1 MEKNR
6 RFIWNCAL
14 VMISFFLAGGIARAE
29 FPERTISLYVGFAP
43 GGSLDLSARALA
55 ISAQKILG
63 KSVIIENKLGGT
75 GAVSLV
81 SMLSQKHDGYV
92 LCATPTS
99 VMVRVS
105 QIQNMPFKPLKSFK
119 PIIGYASPQLG
130 ILVKND
136 APWKTLQ
143 EFIHDARKNP
153 GKLTYATTG
162 LGSTTQAAIEE
173 ISHKENVRLVH
184 VPYKGSMEAMTALM
198 GGHVNMAS
206 LTSEFIPMVQSG
218 QLRLLATLGE
228 ERSQTFPTIPTLKE
242 EGYDFANDT
251 VYAIVGPAD
260 LDPAL
265 AEKLE
270 KAFAAAMKDKQYL
283 DVLEKDNLL
292 PIYMTG
298 KDLDLFIKKNWK
310 IINKHLIAAGIIK
323 QAATPPE

>member
-1 MEKNR
+1 MERNKR
-6 RFIWNCAL
+6 LLWKCVL
-14 VMISFFLAGGIARAE
+14 VMISLFLVVGIAKAE
-29 FPERTISLYVGFAP
+29 YPENTVSLYVGFSP

-55 ISAQKILG
+55 LSVQKVLG
-63 KSVIIENKLGGT
+63 KSVIIENKVGGT
-75 GAVSLV
+75 GAVALA

-99 VMVRVS
+99 VLVRVS

-136 APWKTLQ
+136 VPWKTLKDLVS
-143 EFIHDARKNP
+143 DARKNP

-162 LGSTTQAAIEE
+162 LGSTTQAAVEE
-173 ISHKENVRLVH
+173 ISIKENIRMVH

-206 LTSEFIPMVQSG
+206 LTSEFIPMVKSG
-218 QLRLLATLGE
+218 QLRLLATMGE
-228 ERSQTFPTIPTLKE
+228 ERSQTFPSIPTLKE

-251 VYAIVGPAD
+251 VYAIVGPTN
-260 LDPAL
+260 LEPAL

-270 KAFAAAMKDKQYL
+270 KAFAEAMKDKQYL
-283 DVLEKDNLL
+283 DVLEKDNLI
-292 PIYMTG
+292 PIHMTG

-310 IINKHLIAAGIIK
+310 IINKHLIASGIIK
-323 QAATPPE
+323 QAATPLE